1 MGWPLFSWIAW
12 VLYRGG
18 LGGAGQL
25 TKWTKSEK
33 LLIKSN
39 ENFEMKDNFTHSVE
53 LFGNFH
59 SKW

>member
-25 TKWTKSEK
+25 TK
-33 LLIKSN
+33 
-39 ENFEMKDNFTHSVE
+39 
-53 LFGNFH
+53 
-59 SKW
+59 